1 MCSLSLSAIK
11 PSSRYGENVVADASP
26 ISKSAGVPLPACSYS
41 SSWSSESCLSS
52 PTAEVASALSNPGE
66 KRGWVRRLCG
76 SRSVGAPAGGGEDGV
91 VDECHPGIR
100 CVPGRCGPP
109 TCSCDRAPLI
119 FRPGSERPPVNV
131 PAPLPG
137 QHRLVWGGPK

>member
-1 MCSLSLSAIK
+1 MSLCW
-11 PSSRYGENVVADASP
+11 D
-26 ISKSAGVPLPACSYS
+26 PLA
-41 SSWSSESCLSS
+41 WESER
-52 PTAEVASALSNPGE
+52 AGE

-109 TCSCDRAPLI
+109 TCSCDRAPLF
-119 FRPGSERPPVNV
+119 FRPGSERPAVNV

-137 QHRLVWGGPK
+137 QHRLVWGGPKLENLEIWFPFQAKVDEWILCMHLDVQNG